1 MQVVIRALSA
11 LKLLSWSSQGLT
23 LAEISDNLQV
33 PIASVHRVLAVLES
47 QRFIRRSS
55 TNRRYFL
62 GPAARELA
70 APDYSMQS
78 PLVTP
83 HKAVARASQESGET
97 VFLAELSGTEV
108 ICLALA
114 ESRHPLRLFVRVGQ
128 SMPLH
133 AAAAARTLLAW
144 RDGEFVRNLIG
155 TRPLVAYT
163 ADTPKN
169 ADEVI
174 EHLGLIRERG
184 YDVCESEL
192 DENVWAVSAP
202 VHSSTNEVV
211 ASVTL
216 AAPTQRLASLEDR
229 QKATGIVLKAAEAMA
244 ADLGFVADLE
254 AES

>member
-1 MQVVIRALSA
+1 VKVVIRALSV
-11 LKLLSWSSQGLT
+11 LKLLSWSSPGLT
-23 LAEISDNLQV
+23 LAEIADKLELPLSS
-33 PIASVHRVLAVLES
+33 AHRVLAVLEAE
-47 QRFIRRSS
+47 RFISRSS

-62 GPAARELA
+62 GPASRELA
-70 APDYSMQS
+70 SPNYSRQS

-83 HKAVARASQESGET
+83 HRAVEQASHESGET
-97 VFLAELSGTEV
+97 VFLSEFSGTEV

-144 RDGEFVRNLIG
+144 RDSDSILKLIG
-155 TRPLVAYT
+155 SRTLVAYT
-163 ADTPKN
+163 AETPRN

-174 EHLGLIRERG
+174 KHLALVRERG

-202 VHSSTNEVV
+202 VRSSTGEVV

-216 AAPTQRLASLEDR
+216 AAPTQRMATAEDR
-229 QKATGIVLKAAEAMA
+229 QKSTLTVIRAAAAMA
-244 ADLGFVADLE
+244 ADLGFVAE
-254 AES
+254 PGAV